1 MKKLDGLTAEMT
13 YVGDLHLGCL
23 KGSLDYLGIP
33 VSRPWPA
40 GVTGQAFVIAIAPG
54 ICLSSV
60 ASCLEGEYVDG
71 TMARLGRNLG
81 YELEY
86 HRFEGMDPDQRSEA
100 WDRLRAAI
108 DAGHPCY
115 GYYNFCYQLFDGYDA
130 DGFYIGDGATNA
142 GQGLFPMLD
151 GDCWDLCIV
160 RPGGSP
166 SDDAT
171 PVKDGLE
178 FVARHARA
186 TDDAGPRDAE
196 PEQAHGASAYRR
208 WIAAVEAGELGGT
221 WRAIDQYVRCR
232 ELAVEFLDEAEH
244 RLDPA
249 ASPAFRQARAIYQ
262 NVCDDLWPVADAFG
276 QGKQPVPFGEPG
288 SFHAEA
294 ADRLRSACDAETKG
308 LAILAELA
316 AAL

>member
-33 VSRPWPA
+33 VTRPWLA

-60 ASCLEGEYVDG
+60 SSCLEDEYVNG
-71 TMARLGRNLG
+71 TMARLGRNVG

-86 HRFEGMDPDQRSEA
+86 HRFEGMDAGQRAEA

-130 DGFYIGDGATNA
+130 DGFYIGEGATNA
-142 GQGLFPMLD
+142 GQGPFAMLD

-160 RPGGSP
+160 RPGGAP
-166 SDDAT
+166 SDAAT
-171 PVKDGLE
+171 AVKDGLE

-186 TDDAGPRDAE
+186 TDDGGPPDANS
-196 PEQAHGASAYRR
+196 EQANGEAAYQR

-221 WRAIDQYVRCR
+221 WRAIDHYVRCR
-232 ELAVEFLDEAEH
+232 ELAVQFLDEAEE
-244 RLDPA
+244 RL
-249 ASPAFRQARAIYQ
+249 ASAVAPSVREARTLYQ
-262 NVCDDLWPVADAFG
+262 SVCDDLWPVADTFG
-276 QGKQPVPFGEPG
+276 QGKQPIGFGESG

-294 ADRLRSACDAETKG
+294 ADRLRSACTAEMEG
-308 LAILAELA
+308 LVVLKEIA

>member
-1 MKKLDGLTAEMT
+1 MT

-23 KGSLDYLGIP
+23 KGSLDYLSID
-33 VSRPWPA
+33 VSRPWLA

-60 ASCLEGEYVDG
+60 ASCLEDEYVDG
-71 TMARLGRNLG
+71 TMATLGRNLG

-86 HRFEGMDPDQRSEA
+86 HRFEGMDPNQRAEA

-115 GYYNFCYQLFDGYDA
+115 GYYNFCYQLFVGYDA
-130 DGFYIGDGATNA
+130 DGFYIGEGATNA
-142 GQGLFPMLD
+142 GQGPFPMLD

-160 RPGGSP
+160 RPGGAP
-166 SDDAT
+166 SDAAAAA
-171 PVKDGLE
+171 KAGLE

-186 TDDAGPRDAE
+186 TEGGGSHDADSER
-196 PEQAHGASAYRR
+196 AHGESAYRR
-208 WIAAVEAGELGGT
+208 WIAAVEVGELGGT
-221 WRAIDQYVRCR
+221 WRAIDHYVRCR
-232 ELAVEFLDEAEH
+232 ELAVQFLDEAED
-244 RLDPA
+244 RLNPA
-249 ASPAFRQARAIYQ
+249 VATSIREARTLYQ
-262 NVCDDLWPVADAFG
+262 GVCDDLWPVADAFG
-276 QGKQPVPFGEPG
+276 QGKQPAPFGAPG

-308 LAILAELA
+308 LVVLEELA